1 MQKKIYV
8 AGMLDEKGEESV
20 NQAVSAITGVTSC
33 TASFKK
39 VIHGEF
45 GADMQINL
53 TNDGPVTIIL
63 DTDEWKAQ

>member
-33 TASFKK
+33 TAS
-39 VIHGEF
+39 
-45 GADMQINL
+45 AM
-53 TNDGPVTIIL
+53 
-63 DTDEWKAQ
+63 KAQVLVDYDETVAGVEDAINQAISSVGLEVLA

>member
-33 TASFKK
+33 TAS
-39 VIHGEF
+39 
-45 GADMQINL
+45 AM
-53 TNDGPVTIIL
+53 
-63 DTDEWKAQ
+63 KAQVLVDYDETVAGVEDAINKAISSVGLEVLA

>member
-33 TASFKK
+33 TAS
-39 VIHGEF
+39 
-45 GADMQINL
+45 AM
-53 TNDGPVTIIL
+53 
-63 DTDEWKAQ
+63 KAQVLVDYDETVAGVEDAINQAMSSVGLEVLA

>member
-33 TASFKK
+33 TAS
-39 VIHGEF
+39 
-45 GADMQINL
+45 AM
-53 TNDGPVTIIL
+53 
-63 DTDEWKAQ
+63 KAQVLVDYDETVTGVEDAINQAISSVGLEVLA